1 MKTEIYNITAR
12 NEMFW
17 NLLNSFSEYIPNF
30 SHKWKDGYLYITA
43 PEEWF
48 GNIDDEFAAFCWKEA
63 ITMIKIKN
71 WFELNQKYK
80 FEVTDLTTLIYVL
93 CTILGIIGINIT
105 PLFLIGSIIATAFS
119 WQGHRINL
127 IVLNASLFLLNLVNF
142 IKMF

>member
-1 MKTEIYNITAR
+1 MT
-12 NEMFW
+12 
-17 NLLNSFSEYIPNF
+17 
-30 SHKWKDGYLYITA
+30 
-43 PEEWF
+43 
-48 GNIDDEFAAFCWKEA
+48 
-63 ITMIKIKN
+63 KIKN

-80 FEVTDLTTLIYVL
+80 FAVTDLTTLIYVL

-127 IVLNASLFLLNLVNF
+127 VILNASLFFLNLVNF

>member
-1 MKTEIYNITAR
+1 M
-12 NEMFW
+12 
-17 NLLNSFSEYIPNF
+17 
-30 SHKWKDGYLYITA
+30 
-43 PEEWF
+43 
-48 GNIDDEFAAFCWKEA
+48 

-80 FEVTDLTTLIYVL
+80 FEVTDLTTLVYVL

-119 WQGHRINL
+119 WQGHRVNL
-127 IVLNASLFLLNLVNF
+127 VILNASLFLLNLVNF

>member
-1 MKTEIYNITAR
+1 M
-12 NEMFW
+12 
-17 NLLNSFSEYIPNF
+17 
-30 SHKWKDGYLYITA
+30 
-43 PEEWF
+43 
-48 GNIDDEFAAFCWKEA
+48 

-80 FEVTDLTTLIYVL
+80 FEVTDLTTLVYVL

-127 IVLNASLFLLNLVNF
+127 VILNASLFLLNLVNF

>member
-1 MKTEIYNITAR
+1 
-12 NEMFW
+12 
-17 NLLNSFSEYIPNF
+17 
-30 SHKWKDGYLYITA
+30 
-43 PEEWF
+43 
-48 GNIDDEFAAFCWKEA
+48 
-63 ITMIKIKN
+63 MIKIKN

-127 IVLNASLFLLNLVNF
+127 VILNTSLFLLNLVNF